1 MKMADIAESVRIDPR
16 KLTQYALDADS
27 PIGKHKAVLFERLLG
42 FTKENHAVLLCQL
55 AERAM
60 QTDVTLHSEDSFG
73 ARYTADIPVKGIDER
88 RAVVRTGW
96 IVPPGSKEAHLVTLY
111 VKVTA

>member
-1 MKMADIAESVRIDPR
+1 MKLADIAGSVRIDPR

-42 FTKENHAVLLCQL
+42 FTKENHAALLGQL
-55 AERAM
+55 AEGAM
-60 QTDVTLHSEDSFG
+60 QADVTLHSEDSFG
-73 ARYTADIPVKGIDER
+73 ARYTADIPVKGTEER
-88 RAVVRTGW
+88 HAVVRTGW
-96 IVPPGSKEAHLVTLY
+96 IIPPGSREAHLATLY